1 MAQSDLDNDMVRQ
14 LAELLDET
22 GLTEI
27 EIGKGDWH
35 IRVAKSGTVVQAP
48 APAAVAAPAPVAA
61 PEVAI
66 AAEAHPGTVKSP
78 MVGVAYMT
86 PEPDAPNFVA
96 VGDSVTEG
104 QTIMLIEAMKV
115 FNPIHAPKAGKVIQI
130 IAENGSPVEYGESLM
145 IIE

>member
-1 MAQSDLDNDMVRQ
+1 MSKSDIDNDMVRQ

-27 EIGKGDWH
+27 EFGKGDWH
-35 IRVAKSGTVVQAP
+35 IRIAKSGTVVQAQ
-48 APAAVAAPAPVAA
+48 APVAA
-61 PEVAI
+61 PPAAPVAVVAPEVA
-66 AAEAHPGTVKSP
+66 AVNPGTIKSP
-78 MVGVAYMT
+78 MVGVAYLT
-86 PEPDAPNFVA
+86 PEPDTPNFVA

-130 IAENGSPVEYGESLM
+130 IAENGSPVEFGEPLM